1 MGFYV
6 VSDTVLTSIADA
18 IRVRSGENK
27 ELIFPTDFIEEIE
40 TLAQDYEIWNG
51 NYIVTPTIAAQILE
65 TQGKVMKNN
74 MVINEIPYTEISN
87 TSGGNTVRIG
97 FYGE

>member
-74 MVINEIPYTEISN
+74 MVINEIPYTEVSN

>member
-1 MGFYV
+1 MQY
-6 VSDTVLTSIADA
+6 LIQYLPLIADA

-74 MVINEIPYTEISN
+74 MVINKIPYTEVSN

>member
-40 TLAQDYEIWNG
+40 ALAQDYEIWNG

-74 MVINEIPYTEISN
+74 MVINEIPYTEVSN

>member
-6 VSDTVLTSIADA
+6 VSDTTLTSIADA
-18 IRVRSGENK
+18 IRVRTGENK

-40 TLAQDYEIWNG
+40 TLAQDYEMWNG
-51 NYIVTPTIAAQILE
+51 NYIVTPALAEQILD
-65 TQGKVMKNN
+65 TRGKVMKNN
-74 MVINEIPYTEISN
+74 MTIKEIPYTEVSN
-87 TSGGNTVRIG
+87 TSGGNTARIG

>member
-51 NYIVTPTIAAQILE
+51 NYIVTPTIVAQILE

-74 MVINEIPYTEISN
+74 MVINEIPYTEVSN